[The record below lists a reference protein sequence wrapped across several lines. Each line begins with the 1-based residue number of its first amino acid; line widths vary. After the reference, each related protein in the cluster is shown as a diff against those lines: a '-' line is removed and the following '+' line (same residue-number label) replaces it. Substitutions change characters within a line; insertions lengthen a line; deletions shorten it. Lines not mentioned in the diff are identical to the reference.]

1 VPITEDMR
9 LVRRS
14 AAAPPVPPN
23 ADEAQWALVETVHE
37 GGPIW
42 VRRNLAL
49 EPLLAA
55 PSHPLL
61 LSVTVEG
68 ETADP
73 EQLAILG
80 GFEEALFG
88 ILGSEDLCWPAAV
101 VTQEYAPLVPRLAFL
116 KQEVPLDFEPALQ
129 HDPDWADFR
138 RLPGRT

>member
-1 VPITEDMR
+1 MR

-73 EQLAILG
+73 EQL
-80 GFEEALFG
+80 G

-101 VTQEYAPLVPRLAFL
+101 VTQEYARHFLLYARERAPLVPRLGFL
-116 KQEVPLDFEPALQ
+116 KQEFPLDFEPALQ
-129 HDPDWADFR
+129 HDPDW
-138 RLPGRT
+138 